1 MIYVTIMIAVA
12 ILVSVCI
19 RAWHAFFKVRKN
31 FLKEFNRAFVTNSP
45 KTWLIGGMMGSGKTT
60 FANRLAVN
68 LGLKHIEI
76 DRYTAENEILAN
88 EILAAVRAAEKT
100 GWVAEANPWQIPQSV
115 YDNADVI
122 IFLDYDNSVNY
133 IRLLIRGYKEWCSQN
148 YSWSGFRES
157 IVHRAIMDLGRIV
170 YLYGKENRKGWREGG
185 LFAGIDV
192 SQQGVTYVR
201 CISPAELNRLERFV
215 LDSWFSAKRR

>member
-1 MIYVTIMIAVA
+1 MIYATVLIAVS
-12 ILVSVCI
+12 ILVGVCI
-19 RAWHAFFKVRKN
+19 RACHAFFKVRKN
-31 FLKEFNRAFVTNSP
+31 FLKEFNRDFVTNSP
-45 KTWLIGGMMGSGKTT
+45 NTWLIGGMMGSGKTT

-76 DRYTAENEILAN
+76 DRYTAENEILA
-88 EILAAVRAAEKT
+88 AVRAAEKT

-115 YDNADVI
+115 YDKADVI

-157 IVHRAIMDLGRIV
+157 IVRRAIMDLGRIV

-192 SQQGVTYVR
+192 SSVTYVR
-201 CISPAELNRLERFV
+201 CLSPAELNRLERFV
-215 LDSWFSAKRR
+215 HDSWFSAKRR